1 MSTIIRIFFK
11 QTHDSNSA
19 SPWPLGIFQLPVG
32 DENFDL
38 ENLRGFEPGRQKQV
52 TMLSQVSIQEGAAVH
67 QCHRSGQCGDGIQAV
82 PGWTNRGGIA
92 ERDRDLS
99 PL

>member
-38 ENLRGFEPGRQKQV
+38 ENLRGFEPGR
-52 TMLSQVSIQEGAAVH
+52 
-67 QCHRSGQCGDGIQAV
+67 
-82 PGWTNRGGIA
+82 
-92 ERDRDLS
+92 
-99 PL
+99 